1 MRARQTEVAGGSRS
15 VVPGGG
21 PAAWDFMGGAVPR
34 ENSKDLTPET
44 GPSRKAKTV
53 GGATR
58 GPGNE
63 DRGVRGG
70 GWITPEDIKEGR
82 LSDPDGEV

>member
-1 MRARQTEVAGGSRS
+1 MWSLE
-15 VVPGGG
+15 GG
-21 PAAWDFMGGAVPR
+21 PSSWPFTGSAIPQ

-44 GPSRKAKTV
+44 GPSHKAKTV

-63 DRGVRGG
+63 DSGVGGG

-82 LSDPDGEV
+82 VSDPDAEV